1 MDGDVNYGLT
11 LDECNFIAKANEA
24 GQFIGRVQ
32 QFPKLRTR
40 PQKSSIDA
48 IDAIIDMTRDKLR
61 NLDAAAAGD
70 GPAPRTVRY
79 GP

>member
-1 MDGDVNYGLT
+1 MDGHVNYGLT
-11 LDECNFIAKANEA
+11 LDECNFVATPTDA

-48 IDAIIDMTRDKLR
+48 IDAIIDMTREKLR
-61 NLDAAAAGD
+61 ILDAAAAGD
-70 GPAPRTVRY
+70 GPAPRTVRH